1 MRLVCAGGALYLGR
15 MKITGPIKP
24 GAAASTKKA
33 QRKPGADGGAFARAL
48 ESGGREPQG
57 PKAVAGAAPVAAIEA
72 LLALQGVPDE
82 EGEGRRQALARGHQ
96 LLDLL
101 DEVRRGILLGVI
113 PEATLRRLADLARAG
128 EGQQFADPRLT
139 EILAEI
145 ELRAEVE
152 LAKLERERAAQEGP

>member
-1 MRLVCAGGALYLGR
+1 

-24 GAAASTKKA
+24 GAATGTKKA

-48 ESGGREPQG
+48 ESGAGSQAEEPR
-57 PKAVAGAAPVAAIEA
+57 AVVGAAPVTAIEA
-72 LLALQGVPDE
+72 LLALQGVSDE
-82 EGEGRRQALARGHQ
+82 ESEGRRQALARGHQ

-101 DEVRRGILLGVI
+101 EEVRRGILLGVI
-113 PEATLRRLADLARAG
+113 PEATLRRLAELARAR
-128 EGQQFADPRLT
+128 EGRRFTDPRLA

-152 LAKLERERAAQEGP
+152 LAKLERERTAQDS